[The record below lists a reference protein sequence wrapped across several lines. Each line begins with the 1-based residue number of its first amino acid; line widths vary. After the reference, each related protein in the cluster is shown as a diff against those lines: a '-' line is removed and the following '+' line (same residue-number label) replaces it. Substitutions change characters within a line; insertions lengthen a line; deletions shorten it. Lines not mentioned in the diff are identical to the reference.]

1 MFPTLRF
8 GKGEKTMPL
17 AGKQPPLPPIEDVQR
32 VEPRKVE
39 FVHATSTEEVPP
51 VDSIARVEP
60 WNKTLSEQVVPS
72 EENET
77 KGG

>member
-1 MFPTLRF
+1 
-8 GKGEKTMPL
+8 MPL

-39 FVHATSTEEVPP
+39 FVHATSKEEVPP

-60 WNKTLSEQVVPS
+60 WYKTLSEQVGPS
-72 EENET
+72 EQDET